1 MSESPFRKAA
11 MKQLADLLLPT
22 IPESFQDLGQ
32 RAAGRAEVL
41 ATLGTGVASSIP
53 AGYGGL
59 LELARTGDPQ
69 AAAQLTQEIQQGL
82 TYMPRTGAGQEYL
95 QDISGPLEMLATP
108 SEAVGQATLE
118 ATGSP
123 LAAAGAETFADP
135 LEYMLPGLKG
145 VMATAPLIRR
155 ARTAVGKASDIDSSI
170 KLDLGVED
178 ARVDEIAEKAIRA
191 YHASPYDFNEF
202 DRQFMGSGEGA
213 QMYGY
218 GFYSAQDPDSAR
230 PFRENRDNQLIEML
244 NRDINNIA
252 NELQQFE
259 VDGTG
264 NYTDPRAIELSEQYA
279 ELLNRRQ
286 AELDPDPAMRING
299 KDLNDMYS
307 KLTGPKATNLDY
319 EKAEILEQIMIDGDL
334 LGVIQRQDEFGQF
347 SDRAFDWFKKE
358 VEPKFTRRG
367 RLYELNI
374 KASDEDLIDWNLP
387 VNEQPQKIKD
397 KLLEAGIKETTGG
410 KNAYYSLA
418 SEATGADA
426 QKEATRAAESMG
438 IKGIKYE
445 DPHSAAGVKNYV
457 IFDPT
462 IIDIAKKY
470 GVAIPVAGAIL
481 MQSEQESMAKNQ
493 PIE

>member
-11 MKQLADLLLPT
+11 MQQLADLLLPT

-41 ATLGTGVASSIP
+41 ATLGTGMAGSIP

-82 TYMPRTGAGQEYL
+82 TYMPRTEMGQEYL
-95 QDISGPLEMLATP
+95 QDLGGPLEMLAAP
-108 SEAVGQATLE
+108 SEAIGQATLE
-118 ATGSP
+118 VTGSP
-123 LAAAGAETFADP
+123 LAAAGAETFGDP
-135 LEYMLPGLKG
+135 LEYLLPGLKG
-145 VMATAPLIRR
+145 VMATAPLARR
-155 ARTAVGKASDIDSSI
+155 AMKSSDSSI
-170 KLDLGVED
+170 KLDLGVDED
-178 ARVDEIAEKAIRA
+178 RVDDIAEQTIRA
-191 YHASPYDFNEF
+191 YHASPYEFNEF
-202 DRQFMGSGEGA
+202 DRRFIGSGEGA

-218 GFYSAQDPDSAR
+218 GLYFAENPDSAR
-230 PFRENRDNQLIEML
+230 PFRENRNNQLIEML
-244 NRDINNIA
+244 NRDIKRTA
-252 NELQQFE
+252 DELQQFE
-259 VDGTG
+259 VDASG
-264 NYTDPRAIELSEQYA
+264 NYTDPKAIDLSEQYA

-286 AELDPDPAMRING
+286 AELDPDPAMRIKG

-307 KLTGPKATNLDY
+307 KLTGPRATDSDY
-319 EKAEILEQIMIDGDL
+319 EKAEIIEQIMIDGDL
-334 LGVIQRQDEFGQF
+334 LGVIQRQDEFEQF

-358 VEPKFTRRG
+358 VEPNFTRRG

-387 VNEQPQKIKD
+387 VSKQPQKIKE
-397 KLLEAGIKETTGG
+397 KLIEAGAKEATSG
-410 KNAYYSLA
+410 KNAYYSLTA
-418 SEATGADA
+418 NATGFDA
-426 QKEATRAAESMG
+426 QKEASRAAESMG

-445 DPHSAAGVKNYV
+445 DPNSEAGVKNYV

-470 GVAIPVAGAIL
+470 GVAIPVAGAIF
-481 MQSEQESMAKNQ
+481 MQAEQESKAKDQ
-493 PIE
+493 PIESI